1 MPEEKK
7 MVGADASSE
16 ATLDELRKYLSS
28 SIFVQVGPKSAKK
41 IVSTFGVRTI
51 QVIEKSSHEL
61 HKVEGIGRR
70 RVASIIEGWRTPHRL
85 KRECMILLREKGGEK

>member
-41 IVSTFGVRTI
+41 
-51 QVIEKSSHEL
+51 
-61 HKVEGIGRR
+61 
-70 RVASIIEGWRTPHRL
+70 
-85 KRECMILLREKGGEK
+85 